1 MDNFTEAKDAIVKRL
16 HGVGV
21 YAARNSI
28 CECLDGLDL
37 LNMPVY
43 VKAGCA

>member
-16 HGVGV
+16 QGVGV
-21 YAARNSI
+21 YAARDGI
-28 CECLDGLDL
+28 RVCLDGLDL
-37 LNMPVY
+37 PNMPVY